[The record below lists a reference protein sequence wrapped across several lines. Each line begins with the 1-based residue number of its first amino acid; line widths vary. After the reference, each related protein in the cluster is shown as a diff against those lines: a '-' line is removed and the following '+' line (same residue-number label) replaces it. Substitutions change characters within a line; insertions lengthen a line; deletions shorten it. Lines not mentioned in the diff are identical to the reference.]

1 MIFSAISS
9 GPSENVFISE
19 VHDVFVYLSA
29 TPGKILSP

>member
-9 GPSENVFISE
+9 GPTENVFISE
-19 VHDVFVYLSA
+19 VHDAYVHLSA